1 MYNLSM
7 NTQILELL
15 KKLIVIESIDTKKDK
30 LQEVLNVAISQLD
43 GYTIERF
50 NQNDRPSILAYAGK
64 TRPEKFKVIFN
75 AHLDVVS
82 GRPDQFIPTEKDG
95 KLYGRGTNDMKGG
108 GAVEILVFKELAK
121 TLPYPIA
128 LQLVTDE
135 EIGGY
140 DGTQLQ
146 IKNGVHAEFVIAGEP
161 TDYGINNKAKGIIW
175 MNVKTKGIAAHGAY
189 QWKGESAILKM
200 KNALDLIEKEFPAL
214 TKEEWRTT
222 INIAKLATSNS
233 TYNKVPD
240 DCEMKLDIRFIPEDW
255 KTIKPKIEKMF
266 EGMDLEFLEF
276 EPPQITDENNIFVKS
291 LQKATESVIKK
302 PVNIIVK
309 HGGSDIRHYNG
320 VQEDGV
326 TFGPI
331 GAGLHSDDEW
341 VDINSL
347 GEYYSI
353 LKEFLLS
360 LEK

>member
-1 MYNLSM
+1 MYNQSM
-7 NTQILELL
+7 DTQILEFL
-15 KKLIVIESIDTKKDK
+15 KQLIAVESVDTKKEK
-30 LQEVLNVAISQLD
+30 LQEVIDVAVKQLD
-43 GYTIERF
+43 GFTIERF
-50 NQNDRPSILAYAGK
+50 NQNNHPSILAYVGNK
-64 TRPEKFKVIFN
+64 RPEKFKVIFN

-82 GRPDQFIPTEKDG
+82 GMPNQFIPTEKDG

-121 TLPYPIA
+121 TLPYPVA

-175 MNVKTKGIAAHGAY
+175 MNVKTKGVAAHGAY

-200 KNALDLIEKEFPAL
+200 KKALDAIEKEFPAL

-222 INIAKLATSNS
+222 INIAKLETSNS

-240 DCEMKLDIRFIPEDW
+240 DCVMKLDIRFIPEDW
-255 KTIKPKIEKMF
+255 KTIKQKMEKMF
-266 EGMDLEFLEF
+266 EGMELEFLEF
-276 EPPQITDENNIFVKS
+276 EPPQITDENNAFVKS
-291 LQKATESVIKK
+291 LQKATESVIAK
-302 PVNIIVK
+302 PADIIVK

-331 GAGLHSDDEW
+331 GEGLHSDNEW
-341 VDINSL
+341 VSIKSL
-347 GEYYSI
+347 GEYYKI
-353 LKEFLLS
+353 LKEFLVQL
-360 LEK
+360 K

>member
-1 MYNLSM
+1 M
-7 NTQILELL
+7 QQKILDLL
-15 KKLIVIESIDTKKDK
+15 KQLVSVESVDSKKEK
-30 LQEVLNVAISQLD
+30 LQEVLDVALAQLD

-50 NQNDRPSILAYAGK
+50 NQNNHPSILAYVGNK
-64 TRPEKFKVIFN
+64 RQEKFKIIFN

-82 GRPDQFIPTEKDG
+82 GRPDQFVPLEKDG

-200 KNALDLIEKEFPAL
+200 KKALDTIEREFPAL
-214 TKEEWRTT
+214 TKEEWKTT
-222 INIAKLATSNS
+222 INIAKLETSNS

-240 DCEMKLDIRFIPEDW
+240 DCVMKLDIRFIPEDW

-266 EGMDLEFLEF
+266 EGMELEFLEF
-276 EPPQITDENNIFVKS
+276 EPPQLTDENNRFVRS
-291 LQKATESVIKK
+291 LQKATQAVTGKNAE
-302 PVNIIVK
+302 IIVK
-309 HGGSDIRHYNG
+309 HGGSDIRHFNG
-320 VQEDGV
+320 VHEDGV
-326 TFGPI
+326 TFGPV
-331 GAGLHSDDEW
+331 GEGLHSDNEW
-341 VDINSL
+341 VDIKSL
-347 GEYYSI
+347 GEYYQI
-353 LKEFLLS
+353 LKKFLVQL
-360 LEK
+360 K

>member
-1 MYNLSM
+1 M
-7 NTQILELL
+7 QQKILDLL
-15 KKLIVIESIDTKKDK
+15 KQLVSVESVDSKKEK
-30 LQEVLNVAISQLD
+30 LQEVLDVALAQLD

-50 NQNDRPSILAYAGK
+50 NQNNHPSILAYVGNK
-64 TRPEKFKVIFN
+64 RQEKFKIIFN

-82 GRPDQFIPTEKDG
+82 GRPDQFVPLEKDG

-200 KNALDLIEKEFPAL
+200 KKALDSIEKEFPAL
-214 TKEEWRTT
+214 TKEEWKTT
-222 INIAKLATSNS
+222 INIAKLETSNS

-240 DCEMKLDIRFIPEDW
+240 DCVMKLDIRFIPEDW

-266 EGMDLEFLEF
+266 EGMELEFLEF
-276 EPPQITDENNIFVKS
+276 EPPQLTDENNRFVRS
-291 LQKATESVIKK
+291 LQKATQAVTGKNAE
-302 PVNIIVK
+302 IIVK
-309 HGGSDIRHYNG
+309 HGGSDIRHFNG
-320 VQEDGV
+320 VHEDGV
-326 TFGPI
+326 TFGPV
-331 GAGLHSDDEW
+331 GEGLHSDNEW
-341 VDINSL
+341 VDIKSL
-347 GEYYSI
+347 GEYYQI
-353 LKEFLLS
+353 LKKFLVQL
-360 LEK
+360 K

>member
-1 MYNLSM
+1 M
-7 NTQILELL
+7 QQKILDLL
-15 KKLIVIESIDTKKDK
+15 KQLVSVESVDSKKEK
-30 LQEVLNVAISQLD
+30 LQEVLDVALAQLD

-50 NQNDRPSILAYAGK
+50 NQNNHPSILAYVGNK
-64 TRPEKFKVIFN
+64 RQEKFKIIFN

-82 GRPDQFIPTEKDG
+82 GRPDQFVPLEKDG

-121 TLPYPIA
+121 TLPYPVA

-200 KNALDLIEKEFPAL
+200 KKALDSIEKEFPAL
-214 TKEEWRTT
+214 TKEEWKTT
-222 INIAKLATSNS
+222 INIAKLETSNS

-240 DCEMKLDIRFIPEDW
+240 DCVMKLDIRFIPEDW

-266 EGMDLEFLEF
+266 EGMELEFLEF
-276 EPPQITDENNIFVKS
+276 EPPQLTDENNRFVRS
-291 LQKATESVIKK
+291 LQKATQAVTGKNAE
-302 PVNIIVK
+302 IIVK
-309 HGGSDIRHYNG
+309 HGGSDIRHFNG
-320 VQEDGV
+320 VHEDGV
-326 TFGPI
+326 TFGPV
-331 GAGLHSDDEW
+331 GEGLHSDNEW
-341 VDINSL
+341 VDIKSL
-347 GEYYSI
+347 GEYYQI
-353 LKEFLLS
+353 LKKFLVQL
-360 LEK
+360 K

>member
-1 MYNLSM
+1 M
-7 NTQILELL
+7 QQKILDLL
-15 KKLIVIESIDTKKDK
+15 KQLVSVESVDSKKEK
-30 LQEVLNVAISQLD
+30 LQEVLDVALAQLD

-50 NQNDRPSILAYAGK
+50 NQNNHPSILAYVGNK
-64 TRPEKFKVIFN
+64 RQEKFKIIFN

-82 GRPDQFIPTEKDG
+82 GRPDQFVPLEKDG

-200 KNALDLIEKEFPAL
+200 KKALDSIEKEFPAL
-214 TKEEWRTT
+214 TKEEWKTT
-222 INIAKLATSNS
+222 INIAKLETSNS

-240 DCEMKLDIRFIPEDW
+240 DCVMKLDIRFIPEDW

-266 EGMDLEFLEF
+266 EGMELEFLEF
-276 EPPQITDENNIFVKS
+276 EPPQLTDENNRFVRS
-291 LQKATESVIKK
+291 LQKVTQAVTGKNAE
-302 PVNIIVK
+302 IIVK
-309 HGGSDIRHYNG
+309 HGGSDIRHFNG
-320 VQEDGV
+320 VHEDGV
-326 TFGPI
+326 TFGPV
-331 GAGLHSDDEW
+331 GEGLHSDNEW
-341 VDINSL
+341 VDIKSL
-347 GEYYSI
+347 GEYYQI
-353 LKEFLLS
+353 LKKFLVQL
-360 LEK
+360 K

>member
-1 MYNLSM
+1 M
-7 NTQILELL
+7 QQKILDLL
-15 KKLIVIESIDTKKDK
+15 KQLVSVESVDSKKEK
-30 LQEVLNVAISQLD
+30 LQEVLDVALAQLD

-50 NQNDRPSILAYAGK
+50 NQNNHPSILAYVGNK
-64 TRPEKFKVIFN
+64 RQEKFKIIFN

-82 GRPDQFIPTEKDG
+82 GRPDQFVPLEKDG

-200 KNALDLIEKEFPAL
+200 KKALDTIEREFPAL
-214 TKEEWRTT
+214 TKEGWKTT
-222 INIAKLATSNS
+222 INIAKLETSNS

-240 DCEMKLDIRFIPEDW
+240 DCVMKLDIRFIPEDW

-266 EGMDLEFLEF
+266 EGMELEFLEF
-276 EPPQITDENNIFVKS
+276 EPPQLTDENNRFVRS
-291 LQKATESVIKK
+291 LQKATQAVTGKNAE
-302 PVNIIVK
+302 IIVK
-309 HGGSDIRHYNG
+309 HGGSDIRHFNG
-320 VQEDGV
+320 VHEDGV
-326 TFGPI
+326 TFGPV
-331 GAGLHSDDEW
+331 GEGLHSDNEW
-341 VDINSL
+341 VDIKSL
-347 GEYYSI
+347 GEYYQI
-353 LKEFLLS
+353 LKKFLVQL
-360 LEK
+360 K

>member
-1 MYNLSM
+1 M
-7 NTQILELL
+7 QQKILDLL
-15 KKLIVIESIDTKKDK
+15 KQLVSVESVDSKKEK
-30 LQEVLNVAISQLD
+30 LQEVLDVALAQLD

-50 NQNDRPSILAYAGK
+50 NQNNHPSILAYVGNK
-64 TRPEKFKVIFN
+64 RQEKFKIIFN

-82 GRPDQFIPTEKDG
+82 GRPDQFVPLEKDG

-175 MNVKTKGIAAHGAY
+175 MNVKTKGVAAHGAY

-200 KNALDLIEKEFPAL
+200 KKALDSIEKEFPAL
-214 TKEEWRTT
+214 TKEEWKTT
-222 INIAKLATSNS
+222 INIAKLETSNS

-240 DCEMKLDIRFIPEDW
+240 DCVMKLDIRFIPEDW

-266 EGMDLEFLEF
+266 EGMELEFLEF
-276 EPPQITDENNIFVKS
+276 EPPQLTDENNRFVRS
-291 LQKATESVIKK
+291 LQKATQAVTGKNAE
-302 PVNIIVK
+302 IIVK
-309 HGGSDIRHYNG
+309 HGGSDIRHFNG
-320 VQEDGV
+320 VHEDGV
-326 TFGPI
+326 TFGPV
-331 GAGLHSDDEW
+331 GEGLHSDNEW
-341 VDINSL
+341 VDIKSL
-347 GEYYSI
+347 GEYYQI
-353 LKEFLLS
+353 LKKFLVQL
-360 LEK
+360 K

>member
-1 MYNLSM
+1 M
-7 NTQILELL
+7 QQKILDLL
-15 KKLIVIESIDTKKDK
+15 KQLVSVESVDSKKEK
-30 LQEVLNVAISQLD
+30 LQEVLDVALAQLD

-50 NQNDRPSILAYAGK
+50 NQNNHPSILAYVGNK
-64 TRPEKFKVIFN
+64 RQEKFKIIFN

-82 GRPDQFIPTEKDG
+82 GRPDQFVPLEKDG

-200 KNALDLIEKEFPAL
+200 KKALDSIEKEFPAL
-214 TKEEWRTT
+214 TKEEWKTT
-222 INIAKLATSNS
+222 INIAKLETSNS

-240 DCEMKLDIRFIPEDW
+240 DCVMKLDIRFIPEDW

-266 EGMDLEFLEF
+266 EGMELEFLEF
-276 EPPQITDENNIFVKS
+276 EPPQLTDENNRFVRS
-291 LQKATESVIKK
+291 LQKATQAVTGKNAE
-302 PVNIIVK
+302 IIVK
-309 HGGSDIRHYNG
+309 HGGSDIRHFNG
-320 VQEDGV
+320 VHEDGV
-326 TFGPI
+326 TFGPV
-331 GAGLHSDDEW
+331 GERLHSDNEW
-341 VDINSL
+341 VSIKSL
-347 GEYYSI
+347 GEYYEI
-353 LKEFLLS
+353 LKNFLINLQ
-360 LEK
+360 